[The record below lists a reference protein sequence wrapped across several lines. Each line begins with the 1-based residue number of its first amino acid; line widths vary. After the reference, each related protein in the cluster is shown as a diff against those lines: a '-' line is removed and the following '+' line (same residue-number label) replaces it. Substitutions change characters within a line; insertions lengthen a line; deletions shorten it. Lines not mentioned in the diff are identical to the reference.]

1 MLINNAK
8 HIIKNKQNKMA
19 KKETL
24 KVTTFKNYR
33 SNAEIF
39 AEDKNGESHYF
50 HVDYDYL
57 SERARRAGGDTL
69 KRAAIKRMKEQY
81 SKYKFIVPSSIY

>member
-1 MLINNAK
+1 MET
-8 HIIKNKQNKMA
+8 

-24 KVTTFKNYR
+24 KVTSFKNFR

-57 SERARRAGGDTL
+57 SERAKREGGVTL
-69 KRAAIKRMKEQY
+69 KRAAFKRMKEQY

>member
-1 MLINNAK
+1 
-8 HIIKNKQNKMA
+8 MA
-19 KKETL
+19 KQENL

-33 SNAEIF
+33 SNAQIF
-39 AEDKNGESHYF
+39 AEDKNGESQCF

-57 SERARRAGGDTL
+57 SERAIRSGGDTL

-81 SKYKFIVPSSIY
+81 SNYKFIVPSSIY